1 VPLRVVIT
9 RHGYLSGRQA
19 LLPAASLIDMDRHE
33 NSSEVHSGSQPL
45 PATMIGEALREA
57 RNAAGIS
64 LCVMATRTH
73 YTKSYLSMVETG
85 KRHATTDV
93 VKAYERVLGIGQLGD
108 NVNRRDSFKVA
119 SLVAANIRIA
129 AELAASI
136 AGNDPGAL
144 AAVQTTHGTDLAIA
158 TLVDR
163 SAVVWLS
170 RWLDDGD
177 NAVLR
182 VNAAGILAKVPGQ
195 VEALRVTAAL
205 NRAPEVRDRYVTAVV
220 ARVCG
225 LEWSAAANFAHN
237 PAGFPQP
244 ILVAQRFARE
254 AISDRDAGARWCAC
268 AMLQAL
274 SPIIGR

>member
-1 VPLRVVIT
+1 
-9 RHGYLSGRQA
+9 
-19 LLPAASLIDMDRHE
+19 MDRQE

-45 PATMIGEALREA
+45 PAMVLGEALRAA

-64 LCVMATRTH
+64 LCVTATRTH
-73 YTKSYLSMVETG
+73 YSKSYLSMVETG
-85 KRHATTDV
+85 KRPATADV
-93 VKAYERVLGIGQLGD
+93 VKAYQKVLGIGQLGD
-108 NVNRRDSFKVA
+108 DVNRRDFFKVA
-119 SLVAANIRIA
+119 SLVAGNAKIA

-136 AGNDPGAL
+136 AGNDPGPL

-158 TLVDR
+158 TLADR
-163 SAVVWLS
+163 GAVVHLR

-182 VNAAGILAKVPGQ
+182 VNAAGILAKVSGQ
-195 VEALRVTAAL
+195 VEAPQVTAAL
-205 NRAPEVRDRYVTAVV
+205 NGDPEVRDRYMTAVV

-225 LEWSAAANFAHN
+225 LEWSVAADFARN
-237 PAGFPQP
+237 PAGFPKP

-254 AISDRDAGARWCAC
+254 AVSDRDAGARWCA
-268 AMLQAL
+268 ATMLQAL